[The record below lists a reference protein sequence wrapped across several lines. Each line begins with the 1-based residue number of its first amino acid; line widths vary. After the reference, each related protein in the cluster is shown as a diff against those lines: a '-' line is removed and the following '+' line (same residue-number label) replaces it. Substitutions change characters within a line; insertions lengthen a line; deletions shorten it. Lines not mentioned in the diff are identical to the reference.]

1 MIKTM
6 DWRGNVLVLLDQTK
20 LPDII
25 DFIACY
31 DYRRVAQ
38 AIRSME
44 VRGAPAIGVAAAFA
58 MVLGYKEIRMHG
70 LSGTDVLRELEVI
83 KRELVAT
90 RPTAV
95 NLAWAVNKIWDV
107 AVRSITNRT
116 IDSVDVLESAA
127 VQIYEN
133 NISNN
138 IKIGHFGSALLPS
151 NAAVLTHCNAG
162 ALATCGWGTALGVV
176 RQGYADG
183 KIKMVYA
190 DETRPL
196 LQGARLTAWELEQD
210 DIPVTLITDN
220 MAAWTMKTKRIK
232 AVIVGADR
240 IALNGDVANKIGTYG
255 VALAAHAL
263 PSEDTA
269 NNFSEFLKSFKPIR
283 QNNINKKFLY
293 TDAIAGYDF
302 TLPKDWCY
310 VQGKMGELGLFT
322 VALPL
327 DKLSNVLEAV
337 INIGIPVSQGMED
350 QEIAKILMKAT
361 DEGIVAFS
369 SKKTLKKNSMF
380 YDILNNM
387 RNSDAEHIDFS
398 LQQLK
403 NNLGNEL
410 NKADFTIDY
419 IAAAANSD
427 ANKNLIINLKS
438 RLVYNKDFPIEL
450 NSKTLI
456 NDSFIS
462 SMNYF
467 KHTGE
472 KNSQRANLALIRRID
487 NLKVAQK

>member
-1 MIKTM
+1 MKFLKVLAITIACSLPITATVFAGQKYVNEKNGYEITLVDGDIVAMSDNFTMTMNSKTQTAYLVGRVNNIFGNISTGEFTALYAKLANLEKAQG
-6 DWRGNVLVLLDQTK
+6 WEPVVLPNNTANVLNVKVTSNTSTLNKLLAIHFKIAELDASAK
-20 LPDII
+20 DDFLPFASN
-25 DFIACY
+25 DFYIVSKNNGLY
-31 DYRRVAQ
+31 L
-38 AIRSME
+38 
-44 VRGAPAIGVAAAFA
+44 
-58 MVLGYKEIRMHG
+58 LGTF
-70 LSGTDVLRELEVI
+70 ST
-83 KRELVAT
+83 
-90 RPTAV
+90 
-95 NLAWAVNKIWDV
+95 
-107 AVRSITNRT
+107 
-116 IDSVDVLESAA
+116 
-127 VQIYEN
+127 
-133 NISNN
+133 
-138 IKIGHFGSALLPS
+138 
-151 NAAVLTHCNAG
+151 
-162 ALATCGWGTALGVV
+162 
-176 RQGYADG
+176 
-183 KIKMVYA
+183 
-190 DETRPL
+190 
-196 LQGARLTAWELEQD
+196 
-210 DIPVTLITDN
+210 
-220 MAAWTMKTKRIK
+220 
-232 AVIVGADR
+232 
-240 IALNGDVANKIGTYG
+240 
-255 VALAAHAL
+255 HAL